1 MSKLSRDE
9 KERTFYAGG
18 SEMLVYLKQ
27 AKEAIEFFEVDLKR
41 LKQGLLGIQH
51 DMHSLTGCLVEAG
64 LVKFED
70 VFEQE
75 QPKKHHRKRR

>member
-18 SEMLVYLKQ
+18 SEMLVCLKQ
-27 AKEAIEFFEVDLKR
+27 ANENIKFFEVDLKR
-41 LKQGLLGIQH
+41 LKQGLLSLQH
-51 DMHSLTGCLVEAG
+51 DMHSLAGMLVEVG

-75 QPKKHHRKRR
+75 QPKKHHRKHR